1 MLSQPD
7 VAVRDALDSA
17 TSQTATQSA
26 ISPIAEPLYRH
37 RWIVLFL
44 VLAAEVMDLVDATI
58 VNIAAPSI
66 RTELGG
72 SASTMQWFLA
82 AYTLAFAVALV
93 TCGRLGDIFGRKA
106 MFLTGA
112 VGFTTASLICGV
124 AQSPEMLIGS
134 RVLQG
139 LFGAVMIPQ
148 GLALIK
154 AVFPPDEIGKAF
166 AAFGPVMGLSAVA
179 GPVVAGVLLD
189 ADLWS
194 TGWRMIFFINLP
206 LGIAAVVGAV
216 RFMPTLRP
224 DDRSARLD
232 PLGTALLTAAS
243 AALIYPLV
251 QGHDLGWPAWT
262 FAMMAGALALFG
274 LFFWNE
280 RRSADPI
287 IEPTLFRNRGFTAGL
302 AVITS
307 FFVAMMGLM
316 LVFNLYTQA
325 GLHYSPLK
333 AGLAFVPWSF
343 GIAVG
348 AAAAGGYFG
357 PKYGRHV
364 LHTGIA
370 VLIVGMGAFWWTI
383 DAHGLAATVWDFAP
397 ATFVAGLGCGAV
409 FAPLFD
415 IILAD
420 INEREVGS
428 ASGVLTAMQQF
439 GGAIGVA
446 VVGTLFFELLPTHAF
461 VDSMKTVTW
470 VSAALFALSF
480 ALAFLLPKRA
490 REEAPAH

>member
-1 MLSQPD
+1 MTAQDL
-7 VAVRDALDSA
+7 ALRENLDHA
-17 TSQTATQSA
+17 D
-26 ISPIAEPLYRH
+26 AEPTGTAGRSISDTLYKN

-72 SASTMQWFLA
+72 SLSTMQWFLA
-82 AYTLAFAVALV
+82 AYTVAFAVALV
-93 TCGRLGDIFGRKA
+93 TCGRLGDIFGRKT

-112 VGFTTASLICGV
+112 IGFTAASLICGL
-124 AQSPEMLIGS
+124 AQSPEMLISS

-154 AVFPPDEIGKAF
+154 AAFPPDEIGKAF
-166 AAFGPVMGLSAVA
+166 AAFGPIMGLSAVA
-179 GPVVAGVLLD
+179 GPVIAGVLLD
-189 ADLWS
+189 ADLWG

-206 LGIAAVVGAV
+206 LGVTAVLGAIKY
-216 RFMPTLRP
+216 MPDLRP
-224 DDRSARLD
+224 ETRTGRLD
-232 PLGTALLTAAS
+232 PLGTVLLTAAS
-243 AALIYPLV
+243 AALIFPLV
-251 QGHDLGWPAWT
+251 QGHELGWPAWT
-262 FAMMAGALALFG
+262 FAMMAGSVVLFG

-280 RRSADPI
+280 RRSSDPI
-287 IEPTLFRNRGFTAGL
+287 IEPTLFDNRGFTAGL

-333 AGLAFVPWSF
+333 AGLAFMPWSF

-364 LHTGIA
+364 LHVGIA
-370 VLIVGMGAFWWTI
+370 VVIVGMGAFWWTI
-383 DAHGLAATVWDFAP
+383 NAHGLAATVWDFAP

-415 IILAD
+415 IVLAD
-420 INEREVGS
+420 INDREVGS

-446 VVGTLFFELLPTHAF
+446 VVGTLFFELLPDHAF
-461 VDSMKTVTW
+461 VDSMKTVVW
-470 VSAALFALSF
+470 VAALLFAVSF
-480 ALAFLLPKRA
+480 VAAFLLPKRA
-490 REEAPAH
+490 REGAGSH

>member
-1 MLSQPD
+1 MTTQD
-7 VAVRDALDSA
+7 VAPRATLDSPEPA
-17 TSQTATQSA
+17 QARSG
-26 ISPIAEPLYRH
+26 IADTLYKN

-72 SASTMQWFLA
+72 SQATMQWFLA

-106 MFLTGA
+106 MFVTGA
-112 VGFTTASLICGV
+112 VGFTVASLICGL

-154 AVFPPDEIGKAF
+154 AAFPPDEIGKAF
-166 AAFGPVMGLSAVA
+166 AAFGPIMGLSAVA
-179 GPVVAGVLLD
+179 GPIVAGVLLD
-189 ADLWS
+189 ADLWG

-206 LGIAAVVGAV
+206 LGVAAVLGAIKY
-216 RFMPTLRP
+216 MPVLRP
-224 DDRSARLD
+224 TDRSARLD
-232 PLGTALLTAAS
+232 PLGTVLLTAAS

-251 QGHDLGWPAWT
+251 QGHELDWPAWT
-262 FAMMAGALALFG
+262 FAMMAGAVALFG

-280 RRSADPI
+280 RRSSDPI

-357 PKYGRHV
+357 PKYGRRV
-364 LHTGIA
+364 LHAGIA
-370 VLIVGMGAFWWTI
+370 ILIVGMGAFWWAV
-383 DAHGLAATVWDFAP
+383 DAHGLTATVWDFAP

-420 INEREVGS
+420 INEHEVGS
-428 ASGVLTAMQQF
+428 ASGVLTAVQQF

-446 VVGTLFFELLPTHAF
+446 VVGTLFFELLPDHAF
-461 VDSMKTVTW
+461 VDSMKTVAL
-470 VSAALFALSF
+470 VSAALFAVSF
-480 ALAFLLPKRA
+480 ALAFLLPRRA
-490 REEAPAH
+490 REEAVAH

>member
-1 MLSQPD
+1 MTTQDLAPRENIDAADAAPD
-7 VAVRDALDSA
+7 G
-17 TSQTATQSA
+17 QSLGDH
-26 ISPIAEPLYRH
+26 LYKN

-66 RTELGG
+66 RTEFGG

-112 VGFTTASLICGV
+112 VGFTAASLICGV
-124 AQSPEMLIGS
+124 AQSPEMLIES

-166 AAFGPVMGLSAVA
+166 AAFGPIMGLSAVA
-179 GPVVAGVLLD
+179 GPIVAGVLLD
-189 ADLWS
+189 ADVWG

-206 LGIAAVVGAV
+206 LGVAAVLGAIKY
-216 RFMPTLRP
+216 MPVLRP

-232 PLGTALLTAAS
+232 PLGTVLLTAAS
-243 AALIYPLV
+243 ASLIYPLV
-251 QGHDLGWPAWT
+251 QGHELGWPAWT
-262 FAMMAGALALFG
+262 FAMMAGSLALFG

-280 RRSADPI
+280 RRSSDPI

-302 AVITS
+302 GVITS

-316 LVFNLYTQA
+316 LVFNLYTQV
-325 GLHYSPLK
+325 GLHFSPLR

-348 AAAAGGYFG
+348 AAASGGYFG
-357 PKYGRHV
+357 PRYGRNV
-364 LHTGIA
+364 LHAGIA
-370 VLIVGMGAFWWTI
+370 ILVVGMAGLWWTI
-383 DAHGLAATVWDFAP
+383 DAHGLTATAWDFAP

-428 ASGVLTAMQQF
+428 ASGVLTAVQQF

-446 VVGTLFFELLPTHAF
+446 LVGTLFFELLPDHAF
-461 VDSMKTVTW
+461 VGSMKTVTW
-470 VSAALFALSF
+470 VSALLFVVSF
-480 ALAFLLPKRA
+480 FVAFLLPKRA
-490 REEAPAH
+490 REGAESH